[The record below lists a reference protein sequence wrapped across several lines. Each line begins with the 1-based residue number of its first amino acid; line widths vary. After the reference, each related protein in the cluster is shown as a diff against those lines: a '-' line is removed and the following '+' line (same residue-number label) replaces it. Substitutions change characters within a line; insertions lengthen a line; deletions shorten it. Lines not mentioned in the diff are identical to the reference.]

1 MAQCVRLPTL
11 QEQLCCARREAC
23 TRYRDLR
30 GPQGVTVPGTFRMSN
45 VVTMEPSREARTGGW
60 KPCFQCFE
68 TVKSLSFARQG
79 GAHL

>member
-30 GPQGVTVPGTFRMSN
+30 GPQGVTVPGTFRMSK
-45 VVTMEPSREARTGGW
+45 VVTMEPSREARTGGGSPVSNVL
-60 KPCFQCFE
+60 KL
-68 TVKSLSFARQG
+68 VRV
-79 GAHL
+79 